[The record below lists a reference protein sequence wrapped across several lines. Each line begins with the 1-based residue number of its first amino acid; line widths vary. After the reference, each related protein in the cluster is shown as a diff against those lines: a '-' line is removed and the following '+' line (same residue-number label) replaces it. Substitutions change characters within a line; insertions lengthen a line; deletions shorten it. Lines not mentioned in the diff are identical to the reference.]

1 VEKRIA
7 SLDAVLLSV
16 LVLARI
22 DLSAFTDYILPKPWE
37 FIREIPLLGSL
48 LPADSARVLADPSFN
63 PLSLLLVAFVLF
75 LLFVYLLIDVVW
87 GGEESYRIKLGII
100 FLIILFTVIANGF
113 FTLMTRHYGAVGWYA
128 HDGGVPHTEEA
139 TKYFIAGKNP
149 YLENYF
155 NTSLEMQL
163 AEEHPAFYHYP
174 YLPFTFIFSSAFYV
188 LSQATI
194 GWYDQRFVYIPLFL
208 LTLSLL
214 PRFTLSKVG
223 KLCLVII
230 VGLNPIMSSDVI
242 FGANDPFVLFWIV
255 LSLWLLLS
263 ERETLSAAALGLACA
278 TKLTAWP
285 LVPFYLLYFCREPSL
300 SWDTIKCCFKR
311 SIPLLLTVLAF
322 VLPFL
327 LWCPN
332 AMLDDILG
340 YTLGTSQTS
349 YPIAGWGFSNFILAL
364 GWAATKD
371 SHFPVWIFMVI
382 IGLPVMLYLL
392 SRQARENTF
401 HSMIIGYGLTLLA
414 LFYFSRYLNANFLAY
429 AIALFTLGYFCDQ

>member
-1 VEKRIA
+1 MEKKIV

-22 DLSAFTDYILPKPWE
+22 DLSAFTDRVLPKPWE
-37 FIREIPLLGSL
+37 LVQRIPFIGSL
-48 LPADSARVLADPSFN
+48 LSSDSARLLTDPRFN
-63 PLSLLLVAFVLF
+63 PLSLLLVAFVIF
-75 LLFVYLLIDVVW
+75 LLFVYLLIDVAW
-87 GGEESYRIKLGII
+87 GGESYRVKLVII
-100 FLIILFTVIANGF
+100 FLIVLFTVVASSF
-113 FTLMTRHYGAVGWYA
+113 FTLMMRHYGAFGWYA

-149 YLENYF
+149 YLKNYF
-155 NTSLEMQL
+155 NTSLERQL
-163 AEEHPAFYHYP
+163 GKKHPAFYHYP
-174 YLPFTFIFSSAFYV
+174 YLPFAFIFSSPFHI
-188 LSQATI
+188 LSQTAI

-223 KLCLVII
+223 KLCLVMI

-242 FGANDPFVLFWIV
+242 FGANDSFVLFWIV
-255 LSLWLLLS
+255 LSLCLLLS
-263 ERETLSAAALGLACA
+263 ERLTLSSIALGLACA

-285 LVPFYLLYFCREPSL
+285 LVPFYLLYSCRERSL
-300 SWDTIKCCFKR
+300 SWDTVEYCFR
-311 SIPLLLTVLAF
+311 QSIPLLLTVLAF
-322 VLPFL
+322 VLPFF
-327 LWCPN
+327 LWSPS

-340 YTLGTSQTS
+340 YTLGTAQTS

-371 SHFPVWIFMVI
+371 SHFPFWIFMVI
-382 IGLPVMLYLL
+382 IGLPLMLYLL
-392 SRQARENTF
+392 LRQSRVNSL
-401 HSMIIGYGLTLLA
+401 HSMITGYGLTLFA

-429 AIALFTLGYFCDQ
+429 AIALFTLGYFCDH

>member
-1 VEKRIA
+1 MEKKIA
-7 SLDAVLLSV
+7 SLDTILLSV
-16 LVLARI
+16 LVLARV

-37 FIREIPLLGSL
+37 FVQEIPLLGSL
-48 LPADSARVLADPSFN
+48 LSSDSARVLADPNFN
-63 PLSLLLVAFVLF
+63 PLSLLLVAFVFF

-87 GGEESYRIKLGII
+87 GGESYGIKLGII
-100 FLIILFTVIANGF
+100 FLIVLFAVIANSF
-113 FTLMTRHYGAVGWYA
+113 FTLMMRHYGAVGWYA

-139 TKYFIAGKNP
+139 TKYFIASKNP

-155 NTSLEMQL
+155 NTSLERQL
-163 AEEHPAFYHYP
+163 SKKHPAFYHYP
-174 YLPFTFIFSSAFYV
+174 YLPFTFIFSSPFYL
-188 LSQATI
+188 LSQAVI

-214 PRFTLSKVG
+214 PRFALSKVG
-223 KLCLVII
+223 KLCLVMI

-242 FGANDPFVLFWIV
+242 FGTNDPFVLFWIV
-255 LSLWLLLS
+255 FSFYLLLN
-263 ERETLSAAALGLACA
+263 ERVTLSAIALGLACA

-285 LVPFYLLYFCREPSL
+285 LVPFYLLYSCRERSL
-300 SWDTIKCCFKR
+300 SWDTVKYCFKR
-311 SIPLLLTVLAF
+311 SIPLLLTILAF
-322 VLPFL
+322 VLPFF

-340 YTLGTSQTS
+340 YTLGTARTS

-371 SHFPVWIFMVI
+371 SHFPFWIFMVI
-382 IGLPVMLYLL
+382 IGLPLMLCLL
-392 SRQARENTF
+392 LRQSRENTL
-401 HSMIIGYGLTLLA
+401 HSVITGYGLTLFA

-429 AIALFTLGYFCDQ
+429 AIALFTLGYFCDH